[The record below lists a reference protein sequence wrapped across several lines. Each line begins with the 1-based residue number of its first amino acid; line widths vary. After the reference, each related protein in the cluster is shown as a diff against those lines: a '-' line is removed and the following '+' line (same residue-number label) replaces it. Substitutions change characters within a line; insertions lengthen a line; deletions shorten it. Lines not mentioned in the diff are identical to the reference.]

1 MNVNKYVAGVS
12 LGLLLVLV
20 IFVFRHEYMFTRVVG
35 GSSQSGALANIN
47 KRLDDLADKV
57 TKLLAGAGQVSTMTM
72 VETEADTEADTPS
85 LASPGEPVYH
95 DWKVSPEG
103 LAQGKITQDATVD
116 LRPHAPCACHPLAQA
131 CPEQGRGACPACLP
145 EPCRRREP
153 KVELPPAPSSAPKPQ
168 PKVELKAQPKAQPE
182 ARPCPPALRGSTD
195 YGKIEVVS
203 LLRRVRGQDVQTV
216 VEYNLCRKGW
226 REERQMVFSYGP
238 ISKQAIL
245 DTIAIDHPGWEVLAK
260 W

>member
-116 LRPHAPCACHPLAQA
+116 LRPHAPCVCHPSTQV
-131 CPEQGRGACPACLP
+131 CPK
-145 EPCRRREP
+145 P